1 MSAAPSRDPSGE
13 AAGLDLVETRRGVR
27 LRLRV
32 RAGGRANAIVGF
44 HGGALKLTVTPPPER
59 GKANRAVIA
68 LLAKR
73 LGLAAGAV
81 EIVSGAGSPDKV
93 VELPIDRDRL
103 LDRLRAG

>member
-1 MSAAPSRDPSGE
+1 MAYVRRAVRARPTVRGSSCGGWRAA
-13 AAGLDLVETRRGVR
+13 
-27 LRLRV
+27 V

-44 HGGALKLTVTPPPER
+44 HGGVLKLTVTPPPER